1 MNLYVKFTILW
12 TCSLLCDLILLISSE
27 FYERKSAL
35 LPLQNSLFTE
45 QYLNKG
51 IVLNVFFFF
60 VKEARKKADVSC
72 CIITTESL
80 LKN

>member
-51 IVLNVFFFF
+51 IVLNGCFF
-60 VKEARKKADVSC
+60 
-72 CIITTESL
+72 L
-80 LKN
+80 LKKQEKKLMCPAASSQLKAS

>member
-51 IVLNVFFFF
+51 IVLNGFFF
-60 VKEARKKADVSC
+60 
-72 CIITTESL
+72 L
-80 LKN
+80 LKKQEKKLMCPAASSQLKAS

>member
-51 IVLNVFFFF
+51 IVLNVFF
-60 VKEARKKADVSC
+60 
-72 CIITTESL
+72 L
-80 LKN
+80 LKKQEKKLMCPAASSQLKAS